1 LLVHDEGKSR
11 DEDGKQYN
19 VQWQYQ
25 IFGPR
30 LFLTPSGSLSRW
42 LLPQIDIQGFEQIL
56 STWVRATSQASP
68 TDPLAVDGK
77 TVRGARTAE
86 GDAPHLLSCFTHQSQ
101 EVWAE
106 LAVGEKTNEIP
117 EARKLLPT
125 LPIGGRVCTFDALH
139 SHRQLWSLLRSKQAY
154 PLFVIKGNEPTLQAD
169 LTTYFADPHAQFQ
182 QAETMD
188 RQRGRIERRAIRVSS
203 EMGSYL
209 QADWP
214 GVSHVAQLTR
224 TRTEK
229 DTTSIAVAYLIAI
242 LPAGSDA
249 PQALLALSRG
259 HWGIEKSLTLCARCD
274 VCRRPLSH
282 PYRSRSSTSGGLP

>member
-1 LLVHDEGKSR
+1 VG
-11 DEDGKQYN
+11 
-19 VQWQYQ
+19 Q
-25 IFGPR
+25 I
-30 LFLTPSGSLSRW
+30 S
-42 LLPQIDIQGFEQIL
+42 
-56 STWVRATSQASP
+56 
-68 TDPLAVDGK
+68 
-77 TVRGARTAE
+77 
-86 GDAPHLLSCFTHQSQ
+86 
-101 EVWAE
+101 
-106 LAVGEKTNEIP
+106 
-117 EARKLLPT
+117 
-125 LPIGGRVCTFDALH
+125 
-139 SHRQLWSLLRSKQAY
+139 RSKQAY

-169 LTTYFADPHAQFQ
+169 LATSFADPYGEIQ

-214 GVSHVAQLTR
+214 GVTHVAQLTR

-229 DTTSIAVAYLIAI
+229 DTTSIEVAYLIAI

-282 PYRSRSSTSGGLP
+282 PYQSCSSTSGGLP